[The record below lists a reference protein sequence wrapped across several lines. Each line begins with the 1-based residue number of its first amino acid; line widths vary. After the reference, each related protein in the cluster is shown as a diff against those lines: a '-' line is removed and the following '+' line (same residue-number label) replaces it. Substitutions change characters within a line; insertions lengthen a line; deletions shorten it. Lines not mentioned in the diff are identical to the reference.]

1 MSHIIVLDNI
11 TDHST
16 VASRPIP
23 ITGKLATVLAE
34 MQYLETLP
42 KSPSSPTTGSGSRSG
57 SGSKFMAR
65 FFPKLVS
72 RHTPSAPG
80 VEAPAPSSPEPSHT
94 REAIDDGAVRRSNNA
109 MPQSDNDPDWWVM
122 Y

>member
-1 MSHIIVLDNI
+1 MSHIIIVDNI
-11 TDHST
+11 TDHSP

-34 MQYLETLP
+34 MQYLETQQ
-42 KSPSSPTTGSGSRSG
+42 KSPSSPTTG

-72 RHTPSAPG
+72 RHNPSAPG
-80 VEAPAPSSPEPSHT
+80 VEAPAPSFPELSHT
-94 REAIDDGAVRRSNNA
+94 REAIDDGAVRRSSNA
-109 MPQSDNDPDWWVM
+109 MPQSDNDPDWWVL